1 MSRSTRDDDDDDDN
15 DELANQGPRYGF
27 SPKQIQEY
35 KIVFKEFD
43 TNGASERARRRSA
56 IGG

>member
-1 MSRSTRDDDDDDDN
+1 MSRSARPADDDDDEN

-35 KIVFKEFD
+35 KVVFKEFD
-43 TNGASERARRRSA
+43 TNGAAEAREGAA
-56 IGG
+56 IDG